1 MFKFKIVGRALATV
15 ATIAVLASPEAAAQT
30 DSNWVSATATVSSV
44 FDFRIDG
51 ADWSRLDP
59 AVYDFGSVSHT
70 GMNGGVIIAGRA
82 YYTANGA
89 FTWSVE
95 SAPRRTVDVSFQ
107 NATKLVEPAA
117 GAMDLDQLAIRL
129 TITAQASG
137 GVGTSTGLTALS
149 TGKEVLV
156 DDVLCGVGSST
167 GSGNID
173 LELYVDGNDRQGVNT
188 WEIELVAEGI

>member
-1 MFKFKIVGRALATV
+1 MFKFNTVGRALATV
-15 ATIAVLASPEAAAQT
+15 ATIGLLASPEAAAQT

-51 ADWSRLDP
+51 ADWSRLNP
-59 AVYDFGSVSHT
+59 AVYNFGSVSHT
-70 GMNGGVIIAGRA
+70 GMNGGVITGGRA

-89 FTWSVE
+89 FTWSIE

-129 TITAQASG
+129 TITGQASG
-137 GVGTSTGLTALS
+137 GAGTSTGLTGLS
-149 TGKEVLV
+149 TGKVLLV

-173 LELYVDGNDRQGVNT
+173 LELFVDGNDRQGLNT

>member
-1 MFKFKIVGRALATV
+1 MFISRALAT
-15 ATIAVLASPEAAAQT
+15 IAAIGLLTSSEAAAQT

-59 AVYDFGSVSHT
+59 AVHDFGSVSHS

-117 GAMDLDQLAIRL
+117 GPMDLDQLAIRL
-129 TITAQASG
+129 TITGQAAG
-137 GVGTSTGLTALS
+137 GGGTSTGLTALT
-149 TGKEVLV
+149 TGKELLAS
-156 DDVLCGVGSST
+156 DVLCGVGSST
-167 GSGNID
+167 GRGNID
-173 LELYVDGNDRQGVNT
+173 LELHVDGNDRAGLNT
-188 WEIELVAEGI
+188 WEVELVAEGI